1 MRSRVNRRSLVRGG
15 WVLGLLLLLLVAL
28 SAPISGQEDSA
39 DEPEPGVWDEVE
51 RLYERAKETGE
62 RVPKNVYDW
71 IRQDIENLGDWEY
84 RVVELESSDLKSV
97 EDKLNEL
104 GQERWDCIWVQASG
118 KTTRFFLKRPVR
130 SYLTTLP
137 LSQLLKLIPSAGGD

>member
-15 WVLGLLLLLLVAL
+15 WVLGLLLVVSS
-28 SAPISGQEDSA
+28 SAPISSQEDPG
-39 DEPEPGVWDEVE
+39 DEPGTGVWHEVE
-51 RLYERAKETGE
+51 RLYESAKETGE
-62 RVPKNVYDW
+62 RVPKNIYDW

-84 RVVELESSDLKSV
+84 RVVELDTSDSKSV

-104 GQERWDCIWVQASG
+104 GEERWDCIWVQTFG

-137 LSQLLKLIPSAGGD
+137 LSGLLKLIPSGGGD